1 MFSLPFRIAGYIG
14 RKKHNAMT
22 LFAYAFYTLFC
33 LSRYM
38 PIRQICVDYNVTVS
52 AMGLIAYVMNDRWT
66 LFIFMLCWFY
76 LIGDGPFYDCTIQYV
91 LLRSHRTKWAMG
103 VILFV
108 LLSAVCFLLWAVML
122 CIVCALPYVNFQTE
136 WDTVIRSLATV
147 RTLGQSYHTYFIF
160 TPYIHM
166 NYSVLQAF
174 GWSISLHFL
183 LLVAF
188 GVFVSLF
195 NSLSKQ
201 QFGIL
206 IAGMFL
212 IMDMSAYQW
221 FASDYYYFYSPLSLV
236 TLNVLDLH
244 GTTYR
249 PTPSHSLCFFGIAIL
264 LITALFLFIMHRR
277 SIVAIKHS
285 AV

>member
-1 MFSLPFRIAGYIG
+1 MFSLPFRIAEYIG
-14 RKKHNAMT
+14 RKKRNGMT

-38 PIRQICVDYNVTVS
+38 PIRQICEDYRVTVS
-52 AMGLIAYVMNDRWT
+52 AMGLIAYVLNDRWT
-66 LFIFMLCWFY
+66 QFIFMLCWFY
-76 LIGDGPFYDCTIQYV
+76 LIGDGPFFDCTIQYV
-91 LLRSHRTKWAMG
+91 LLRSGRIKWAT
-103 VILFV
+103 VVFLFV
-108 LLSAVCFLLWAVML
+108 LLSAAYFLLWAAVL
-122 CIVCALPYVNFQTE
+122 CVVCAFPYVNFQTE
-136 WDTVIRSLATV
+136 WDSVIRSLAAI
-147 RTLGQSYHTYFIF
+147 RTLGQNYHAYFIF

-174 GWSISLHFL
+174 GWSLSLHFL

-188 GVFVSLF
+188 GMFVSLF

-201 QFGIL
+201 QVGIL

-249 PTPSHSLCFFGIAIL
+249 PTPDYSLCFFGIAIL
-264 LITALFLFIMHRR
+264 LITTLFLLIMHRR